1 MSEVTAIDENM
12 KKRFG
17 KVGVLMGGWAAE
29 RSVSLKS
36 GQAVLEGLL
45 EKGIDAHKIDVDRNI
60 IDVVR
65 AGKFDRLFNILH
77 GRGGEDGVI
86 QGALEILQIPY
97 TGCGVMASAISMDK
111 LMTKR
116 IWTGSGLPTPAF
128 EILNSE
134 SNFKAVVE
142 KLGLPVIVKPAQEG
156 SSIGMSKVKD
166 AKDLKAAYEKA
177 AEFDDVVFAEQW
189 VTGQEYT
196 IAILGDEVLP
206 SINVV
211 TDTDFYDFD
220 AKYESD
226 DTQYNCPSGLDADAE
241 EALKALSK
249 TAFDIVGGRG
259 WGRVDVMQD
268 NVGTFWLIEVNTS
281 PGMTDHS
288 LVPMAAKQQ
297 GLSFSDLTLEILK
310 TSCELNS
317 DQQKVGEQ

>member
-1 MSEVTAIDENM
+1 MSEMIAIDETM

-60 IDVVR
+60 IDVIR
-65 AGKFDRLFNILH
+65 DGKFDRVFNILH

-116 IWTGSGLPTPAF
+116 IWTGSGLNTPAF
-128 EILNSE
+128 EILNDDSDFE
-134 SNFKAVVE
+134 AVVE

-156 SSIGMSKVKD
+156 SSIGMSKVND

-189 VTGQEYT
+189 VTGKEFT
-196 IAILGDEVLP
+196 VAILGDEALP
-206 SINVV
+206 SIHVV
-211 TDTDFYDFD
+211 TDTEFYDFD
-220 AKYESD
+220 AKYESN
-226 DTQYNCPSGLDADAE
+226 DTQYHCPGGLEDDAE
-241 EALKALSK
+241 KALQVLSK
-249 TAFDIVGGRG
+249 AAFKYVGGIG
-259 WGRVDVMQD
+259 WGRVDVIQD
-268 NVGTFWLIEVNTS
+268 SAGVFWLIEVNTS

-288 LVPMAAKQQ
+288 LVPMAAKQH

-310 TSCELNS
+310 LSIDSKSNQAESGDL
-317 DQQKVGEQ
+317 